1 MINSDRVN
9 KILFGGDYNP
19 EQWSEDIWQE
29 DMRLFKLAN
38 IDVVT
43 LNVFSWASIQKSEN
57 EYDFTQLDK
66 IMKLVKDNGLKVCLA
81 TSTGAHPAWMAKR
94 YPEILRVEFNGLKRK
109 FGGRH
114 NSCPNSPIYHKF
126 SSLIAEKLAER
137 YKDYENIVAWHI
149 SNEYGGEC
157 FCENCE
163 KAFRVWLKDKY
174 GSIEEVNRVW
184 NTAFWGH
191 TFYEFDEIV
200 VPNLQSEQFTY
211 DRTMFQGITLDY
223 KRFNSDSMLNCF
235 KIEREA
241 IKKHSDIKITTNLMG
256 TYKPLDYFKWAKE
269 MDFVS
274 WDSYP
279 AYDSTYSGV
288 AFLNHLTRGL
298 KGGMPFILMEQ
309 TPSSTNWQ
317 PINTIKRPK
326 QMRLLSYQAVANGS
340 DSVMYFQMRRSIGAC
355 EKFHGAIIDHVGHEN
370 TRIFREVTDLGK
382 ELVKIG
388 DKTLGS
394 TIESKVAIV
403 FDWDNWWAL
412 EHSAGPSYRLKYLE
426 EVQKYYSA
434 LHTQNISVDVVSV
447 EQDYSKYDVVF
458 APALYMMKGNYHEKL
473 RSFVKNGGTLVT
485 GVLSGIVDENDLVQ
499 CGGYPYVIR
508 DIVGIWVEEIDDI
521 PNEVENSFVF
531 EGVTYP
537 AKIVCDVMHLEGA
550 TALANYEKEY
560 YANTPV
566 ITENTFEKGKAYYV
580 GTRSNDE
587 FYTAFVNKI
596 CSEKG
601 ITAAMEVPSGVEVS
615 IREKEG
621 NKYMFILNHNKE
633 SVDITLEHNGVD
645 LLNDTKLSIGDK
657 LTLEGYDVCL
667 MEIK

>member
-1 MINSDRVN
+1 MINSEKIN

-38 IDVVT
+38 IDIVT
-43 LNVFSWASIQKSEN
+43 LNVFSWAALQKSEN

-66 IMKLVKDNGLKVCLA
+66 IMKLVKENSLKVCLA

-94 YPEILRVEFNGLKRK
+94 YPEILRVEFDGTKRK

-114 NSCPNSPIYHKF
+114 NSCPNSPIYHKY
-126 SSLIAEKLAER
+126 SSLLAEKLAER
-137 YKDYENIVAWHI
+137 YKDYDNIVAWHV

-163 KAFRVWLKDKY
+163 KAFRVWLKEKY
-174 GSIEEVNRVW
+174 GTIEEVNKAW

-200 VPNLQSEQFTY
+200 VPNLQSEQFRY

-235 KIEREA
+235 KIEYAA
-241 IKKHSDIKITTNLMG
+241 IRKHSDIKITTNLMG

-269 MDFVS
+269 MDFIS

-279 AYDSTYSGV
+279 AYDSTFSGV

-317 PINTIKRPK
+317 PINTIKKPG
-326 QMRLLSYQAVANGS
+326 QMRLLSYQAIANGS

-370 TRIFREVTDLGK
+370 TRIFREVTALGE

-388 DKTLGS
+388 DKTIGS

-412 EHSAGPSYRLKYLE
+412 EHSAGPSYRLKYLD
-426 EVQKYYSA
+426 EVQKYYTA
-434 LHTQNISVDVVSV
+434 LHTQNIAVDVVSV
-447 EQDYSKYDVVF
+447 EDDYSKYDLVL
-458 APALYMMKGNYHEKL
+458 APALYMMKGDYHEKL
-473 RSFVKNGGTLVT
+473 RTFVKNGGTLVT

-508 DIVGIWVEEIDDI
+508 DLVGIWVEEIDDI
-521 PNEVENSFVF
+521 PSEEDNSFVF
-531 EGVTYP
+531 DGVTYP
-537 AKIVCDVMHLEGA
+537 AQIVCDVIHSEGA
-550 TALANYEKEY
+550 EVLASYEKDY
-560 YANTPV
+560 YASMPV
-566 ITENTFEKGKAYYV
+566 VTSNAFEKGKTYYV

-587 FYTAFVNKI
+587 FYSALISKI
-596 CSEKG
+596 CAEKG
-601 ITAAMEVPSGVEVS
+601 IKATMNAPFGVEVS

-621 NKYMFILNHNKE
+621 KKYLFILNHNKE
-633 SVDITLEHNGVD
+633 SVEVTMEYQGID
-645 LLNDTKLSIGDK
+645 LLNDTNYMVGDK
-657 LTLEGYDVCL
+657 VTLEKFGVCL
-667 MEIK
+667 MEIQ

>member
-1 MINSDRVN
+1 MLNRERVN

-43 LNVFSWASIQKSEN
+43 LNVFSWATLQKSET

-66 IMKLVKDNGLKVCLA
+66 IMKLVKENGLKVCMA

-94 YPEILRVEFNGLKRK
+94 YPEVLRVEFDGTKRK

-114 NSCPNSPIYHKF
+114 NSCPNSPVFHKF

-137 YKDYENIVAWHI
+137 YKDFDNIVAWHV
-149 SNEYGGEC
+149 SNEYGGDC

-163 KAFRVWLKDKY
+163 KAFRVWLKEKY
-174 GSIEEVNRVW
+174 GTIEEVNRVW

-200 VPNLQSEQFTY
+200 VPNLQSEQFHY

-223 KRFNSDSMLNCF
+223 KRFNSDSMLKCY
-235 KIEREA
+235 KLEYHA
-241 IKKHSDIKITTNLMG
+241 IRKHTNVEITTNMMV
-256 TYKPLDYFKWAKE
+256 TFKSLDYFKWAKE
-269 MDFVS
+269 MDFIS
-274 WDSYP
+274 LDSYP
-279 AYDSTYSGV
+279 SYDATYSDV
-288 AFLNHLTRGL
+288 AFSNNLMRGL
-298 KGGMPFILMEQ
+298 KGGKPFILMEQ

-317 PINTIKRPK
+317 HINTIKRPN
-326 QMRLLSYQAVANGS
+326 QMRLLSYQSIANGS
-340 DSVMYFQMRRSIGAC
+340 DSVMFFQMRRSIGAC
-355 EKFHGAIIDHVGHEN
+355 EKFHGAVIDHAGHEN
-370 TRIFREVTDLGK
+370 TRVFREVSALGK

-388 DKTLGS
+388 EKTLDS

-412 EHSAGPSYRLKYLE
+412 EHSSGPTYRLKYVE
-426 EVQKYYSA
+426 EIQKYYKA
-434 LHTQNISVDVVSV
+434 FHTQNIPVDVVSV
-447 EQDYSKYDVVF
+447 EEDYSKYDVVL
-458 APALYMMKGNYHEKL
+458 APALYMMKGDYHEKL
-473 RSFVKNGGTLVT
+473 RKFVKNGGTLVT

-499 CGGYPYVIR
+499 VGGYPYVIR
-508 DIVGIWVEEIDDI
+508 DVVGLWVEETDDI
-521 PNEVENSFVF
+521 PDENENSFVF
-531 EGVTYP
+531 EGKTYP
-537 AKIVCDVMHLEGA
+537 AKIVCDVMHSEGA
-550 TALANYEKEY
+550 EVLASYEKEY

-566 ITENTFEKGKAYYV
+566 VTVNKLEKGLAYYV

-601 ITAAMEVPSGVEVS
+601 IVSTMKAPLGVEVS
-615 IREKEG
+615 LREKEG
-621 NKYMFILNHNKE
+621 KRFLFILNHNKE
-633 SVDITLEHNGVD
+633 SAEVTLEYGGVD
-645 LLNDTKLSIGDK
+645 LLSDKAYNIGDK
-657 LTLEGYDVCL
+657 IILEGYDVYL
-667 MEIK
+667 VEVN